1 MPEKQ
6 NAIYNLSHQL
16 RGHSYLHHDDEKKN
30 AIINVFNNQI
40 KELNDGI

>member
-16 RGHSYLHHDDEKKN
+16 HGHSYLHHDDEKKN
-30 AIINVFNNQI
+30 ALKAKDEQYYPCHQ
-40 KELNDGI
+40 